1 MNCSRMATPTSSP
14 EEAVFSFSDAGGGKD
29 GIVEIQSECRNLLMA
44 ALQQLGY
51 TDKRVGG

>member
-1 MNCSRMATPTSSP
+1 
-14 EEAVFSFSDAGGGKD
+14 VFSFSDAGGGKD